1 MRRILEIGGE
11 EIPIW
16 LAHTGKGYVVHIRD
30 RAVPCALT
38 PSQGRGAYV
47 QELEG
52 RSIPL
57 RLAVSEAATF
67 IHLYGRAYAVGRIDP
82 ADRLVEGGAGAG
94 KDSIVAPMPGVV
106 VSVAVGPG
114 DRVEKGQTLLVIES
128 MKLET
133 TLSAPRGGVVAEL
146 PFVPGKGFGLR
157 DVLARLAPEEE

>member
-16 LAHTGKGYVVHIRD
+16 LAHTGKGYVIHVRD

-47 QELEG
+47 LELEG

-57 RLAVSEAATF
+57 RMAVSETATF
-67 IHLYGRAYAVGRIDP
+67 IHLYGRAYEVGRIDP
-82 ADRLVEGGAGAG
+82 ADWLVEEGAGAG

-106 VSVAVGPG
+106 VSVAVGAG
-114 DRVEKGQTLLVIES
+114 DRVEKGQMLLVIES

-133 TLSAPRGGVVAEL
+133 SLSAPRGGVVAEL
-146 PFVPGKGFGLR
+146 PFAPGQGFGLKS
-157 DVLARLAPEEE
+157 VLVRLAPEEE